1 MESAV
6 VAGENPDNLPENSDN
21 SENLLENSENPGENP
36 GENSENPPPPKRG
49 GRPPGAK
56 DKVPRAVPRRKVTIV
71 EEPLVPAQQTPSP
84 AKAAAKAAA
93 KARASPAP
101 RAPPAPKAPAA
112 EQQVRYVD
120 RFVEH
125 SPRTLMHLAASHAMD
140 AQRSKQDAR
149 REHFSNVFTSRLVQ
163 LP

>member
-6 VAGENPDNLPENSDN
+6 VAGENPATTGAPGDNLPDN
-21 SENLLENSENPGENP
+21 SENLIENSENPGENP

-71 EEPLVPAQQTPSP
+71 EEPLVSAQQTPSP

-93 KARASPAP
+93 KARA
-101 RAPPAPKAPAA
+101 PPAPKAPPA

-149 REHFSNVFTSRLVQ
+149 REHFSNVFTSRLVE

>member
-21 SENLLENSENPGENP
+21 SENLIENSETLGENSGENP
-36 GENSENPPPPKRG
+36 ENPPPPKRG

-71 EEPLVPAQQTPSP
+71 EEPLQQTPSP
-84 AKAAAKAAA
+84 AKAVAKAAA
-93 KARASPAP
+93 KARA
-101 RAPPAPKAPAA
+101 PPAPKAPPA

>member
-6 VAGENPDNLPENSDN
+6 VAGENPATTGAPGDNLGEN
-21 SENLLENSENPGENP
+21 SENLGENSENL

-56 DKVPRAVPRRKVTIV
+56 DKVPRATPRRKVTIV
-71 EEPLVPAQQTPSP
+71 EEPLLPPAPARVAAPPKAPP
-84 AKAAAKAAA
+84 AKAKA
-93 KARASPAP
+93 S
-101 RAPPAPKAPAA
+101 PKAPPTPKAPA

-149 REHFSNVFTSRLVQ
+149 REHFSNVFTSRLVE

>member
-6 VAGENPDNLPENSDN
+6 VAGENPATTGAPGDNLPENS
-21 SENLLENSENPGENP
+21 ENS

-71 EEPLVPAQQTPSP
+71 EEPLVSAQQSPSP
-84 AKAAAKAAA
+84 AKAAAAKAAA
-93 KARASPAP
+93 KARA
-101 RAPPAPKAPAA
+101 PPAPKALPA

>member
-6 VAGENPDNLPENSDN
+6 VAGENPDNLPENSENSGEN
-21 SENLLENSENPGENP
+21 SENLGENSGENP
-36 GENSENPPPPKRG
+36 ENPPPPKRG

-84 AKAAAKAAA
+84 AKAAAAKAAA
-93 KARASPAP
+93 KARA
-101 RAPPAPKAPAA
+101 PPAPKALPA

-149 REHFSNVFTSRLVQ
+149 REHFSNVFTSRLVE

>member
-21 SENLLENSENPGENP
+21 SENLGENSENLGENL

-56 DKVPRAVPRRKVTIV
+56 DKVPRATPRRKVTIV
-71 EEPLVPAQQTPSP
+71 EEPLL
-84 AKAAAKAAA
+84 
-93 KARASPAP
+93 
-101 RAPPAPKAPAA
+101 PPAPARVAAPKAKASPKAPPTPKAPA

-149 REHFSNVFTSRLVQ
+149 REHFSNVFTSRLVE

>member
-21 SENLLENSENPGENP
+21 SENLIENSENLGENSGENP
-36 GENSENPPPPKRG
+36 ENPPPPKRG

-71 EEPLVPAQQTPSP
+71 EEPLVSAQQTPSP

-93 KARASPAP
+93 KARA
-101 RAPPAPKAPAA
+101 PPAPKALPA

-149 REHFSNVFTSRLVQ
+149 REHFSNVFTSRLVE

>member
-6 VAGENPDNLPENSDN
+6 VAGENPDNLPENSEN

-71 EEPLVPAQQTPSP
+71 EEPLVSAQQSPQTPSP
-84 AKAAAKAAA
+84 AKAAAAKAAA
-93 KARASPAP
+93 KARA
-101 RAPPAPKAPAA
+101 PPAPKAPPA